1 MHLIK
6 INPNLD
12 LEVSI
17 TTEEILAD
25 LAYPEVLAGDRRA
38 V

>member
-1 MHLIK
+1 MRLIK
-6 INPNLD
+6 ISPSLD

-17 TTEEILAD
+17 TAEEIQAD
-25 LAYPEVLAGDRRA
+25 LAYPDGLPGDRRA